1 MIVQEKKPEKKTE
14 QAAHFLKENKVVVI
28 GIAVAV
34 ILIAAIIIGVFA
46 GKGARQASSDP
57 AAETESRT
65 ETTEPEGTETAEVP
79 LEEDAHPEINA
90 LMQEYYQAATDGDV
104 EKIRALTDS
113 VDEETLIYQEKR
125 SAYIE
130 AYQNLKCYT
139 KAGPAEGSYVVYV
152 YYEVKF
158 KDMETLVPGVS
169 PYLVYTRDD
178 GSCYIH
184 EGEVDEAVNLYL
196 EEISTQDDV
205 VDLMNRVQVKFNET
219 VVEDEELNN
228 YLAQMREDLKV
239 EVGEALAEAK
249 AAQSSGDGS
258 GAEGTQAVNASE
270 VRAIDVVNVRASD
283 SEQAEKLGKVQIGDV
298 LPLLESRANGWT
310 KVSYEGRE
318 AYIKSEFLEFV
329 VKEDAEE
336 AGSDNNGAEQSADSG
351 SAPGEGTGSSGN
363 SSLPASGKIKVGDTV
378 NIRKSASQTADKLG
392 VCYQGEELE
401 IVMQQADGWTKV
413 KYKGQTGYVKT
424 EVLKVMD

>member
-14 QAAHFLKENKVVVI
+14 QAAQFLKEHKAAMI
-28 GIAVAV
+28 GIAVAAILV
-34 ILIAAIIIGVFA
+34 IAVIIGVFA
-46 GKGARQASSDP
+46 GKSARQASSDP
-57 AAETESRT
+57 VAEAESQTQTAGQEETET
-65 ETTEPEGTETAEVP
+65 KEVA
-79 LEEDAHPEINA
+79 LEEDAYPQINA
-90 LMQEYYQAATDGDV
+90 LIQEYYQAATDGDV
-104 EKIRALTDS
+104 EKLRSLTDF

-139 KAGPAEGSYVVYV
+139 KAGPEEGSYVVYV

-169 PYLVYTRDD
+169 PYLVYTRED

-184 EGEVDEAVNLYL
+184 EGEVDEEVNLYL

-228 YLAQMREDLKV
+228 YLAQMRENLKV
-239 EVGEALAEAK
+239 EVGEALAEAE
-249 AAQSSGDGS
+249 AAQDSGDNAEVQ
-258 GAEGTQAVNASE
+258 GAGTVNATE

-318 AYIKSEFLEFV
+318 AYIKSEYLEFV
-329 VKEDAEE
+329 VDE
-336 AGSDNNGAEQSADSG
+336 AAAGEGAGDDSGTDQSADAGNGAGTESAGG
-351 SAPGEGTGSSGN
+351 SAN
-363 SSLPASGKIKVGDTV
+363 LPASGKIKVGDTV
-378 NIRKSASQTADKLG
+378 NVRKSASQTADKLG

-413 KYKGQTGYVKT
+413 NYKGQTGYVKT
-424 EVLKVMD
+424 DVLKIME